1 MEKIEPVVR
10 KKLKLFLRK
19 EQFYLHRLKYPDYQ
33 KLKKKPKQM
42 FLRSIFFSYV
52 EISRWQLY
60 QKNQVYLFHGETLLW
75 IRSSILKSSNFWTFP
90 TIMLLRRRKKSQQF
104 QPNGLPQIEC
114 FRLRTWWSKTSLRL
128 RRILSEKNRLF
139 HIFEHF
145 CDFETISILVEGYKN
160 LNI

>member
-10 KKLKLFLRK
+10 KNLKFFLRK
-19 EQFYLHRLKYPDYQ
+19 NQFYLHRLKYPDYQ
-33 KLKKKPKQM
+33 KLKNNRNKCFSSK
-42 FLRSIFFSYV
+42 FFSHIWKIPDDNFI
-52 EISRWQLY
+52 E
-60 QKNQVYLFHGETLLW
+60 KNQVYLFHGESLIW

-104 QPNGLPQIEC
+104 QPKGLPQIEC

-128 RRILSEKNRLF
+128 RRILSEKIRLF

-145 CDFETISILVEGYKN
+145 CDFETISISVEGYKN
-160 LNI
+160 MNI